1 MNYAERLPSI
11 LVLVFLVV
19 GGIQSVPVQVLLI
32 DSKIRSSKCNPIVVS
47 IGDARDC
54 GFADSGHMQGRRI
67 EVGDVAQTGLE
78 VFSMRIVGHDRT
90 AGCRFPGGNYPVVAL
105 CPGFGCRLVAGR
117 SNVLTS
123 CNRR

>member
-19 GGIQSVPVQVLLI
+19 GGIQFVHVQVLLI

-90 AGCRFPGGNYPVVAL
+90 AGWRFPGGNYPVFSSL
-105 CPGFGCRLVAGR
+105 PGLGCRLRARG
-117 SNVLTS
+117 SDGPA
-123 CNRR
+123 